1 MERVFKLDDSL
12 YEELRT
18 LRREISEREGVPPY
32 IIFPDV
38 TLKDMSIKHPVN
50 KEQMLLISGVG
61 EVKYNKYGEEF
72 EKLILKYLEKNRAVL
87 DDEAFYVSTDER
99 LLEELIKVR
108 NAIAKKE
115 NQLPQA
121 VIAKNTLKEI
131 SGRYPR
137 DTDNLKDITGLGPK
151 KIERYS
157 EKILEIV
164 NNYVLEHGIEVKWR
178 DKKRSKLII
187 DGEHRKPD
195 EIAIDM
201 LKEGKELQYIS
212 QELEV
217 SISTVLGYVTD
228 YLESGRELD
237 FYLDIRGLYTEAERA
252 LIINECRNSGY
263 SSISSIK
270 RKLPDN
276 IKYESIRAV
285 ILDEY
290 YLKDKV

>member
-1 MERVFKLDDSL
+1 M
-12 YEELRT
+12 
-18 LRREISEREGVPPY
+18 
-32 IIFPDV
+32 
-38 TLKDMSIKHPVN
+38 
-50 KEQMLLISGVG
+50 
-61 EVKYNKYGEEF
+61 
-72 EKLILKYLEKNRAVL
+72 
-87 DDEAFYVSTDER
+87 
-99 LLEELIKVR
+99 
-108 NAIAKKE
+108 
-115 NQLPQA
+115 
-121 VIAKNTLKEI
+121 
-131 SGRYPR
+131 
-137 DTDNLKDITGLGPK
+137 
-151 KIERYS
+151 
-157 EKILEIV
+157 
-164 NNYVLEHGIEVKWR
+164 NNYVLENGIEVNWR

-187 DGEHRKPD
+187 DGEHRKQD

-237 FYLDIRGLYTEAERA
+237 FNLDIRSLYTEEERA